1 MNTFDQTN
9 FQTVSRTGPF
19 RRVLNGV
26 GLVILVVLGA
36 VISPE
41 LDVVERIRARHAAT
55 PITESSMGTETP
67 SSTGAS
73 TGASTDSSMAAEPP
87 RDADRP
93 SAASSTT
100 AQEPI
105 ESDWDQPRRIAW
117 GEILRRIEHGLGWL
131 NRLWTRTMLA

>member
-19 RRVLNGV
+19 RRLLNGL

-36 VISPE
+36 VISPD
-41 LDVVERIRARHAAT
+41 LDVVEKIRQNHITT
-55 PITESSMGTETP
+55 PVTEPSMVIEMPPSAEASMGT
-67 SSTGAS
+67 AN
-73 TGASTDSSMAAEPP
+73 AAEPP
-87 RDADRP
+87 RGGYRP
-93 SAASSTT
+93 SEPPSTT
-100 AQEPI
+100 AHEPI
-105 ESDWDQPRRIAW
+105 ESEWDQPRRIAW